1 VGKHA
6 KQNLSGVDFSELS
19 LADSVELLRDIL
31 ADKIYGISF
40 SPYLDGQEPGIE
52 LGQEQIEQRMRIIQP
67 CVRLVRSFSC
77 LEGHQHIPRIARRHG
92 LNTMVGVCLSE
103 DHDKNELEL
112 ASGIELAK
120 EGVVDILA
128 VGNEV
133 LLRQELTV
141 DEIIGYIDRA
151 RQEVPGV
158 QISYVDAYYLFEQ
171 YPALVQAC
179 DLLLI
184 NCYPFWEECP
194 AEYSLLYMKDMYR
207 RAVNVAN
214 GKKVVISET
223 GWPSAGENYGAAIPS
238 LENEMKYFINTYKW
252 AEQDDVEIV
261 YFSSF
266 DESWKTG
273 DEGDVGAYWGLWDK
287 DNRFKFDDIG

>member
-1 VGKHA
+1 MGKHV
-6 KQNLSGVDFSELS
+6 KQNLSGVDFSALS
-19 LADSVELLRDIL
+19 RADCVELLKEIL
-31 ADKIYGISF
+31 EDKIHGISF

-52 LGQEQIEQRMRIIQP
+52 IGQEQIEQRMRIIQP
-67 CVRLVRSFSC
+67 YVRWVRSFSC
-77 LEGHQHIPRIARRHG
+77 LEGHQQIPRIARRYG
-92 LNTMVGVCLSE
+92 LNTMVGVCLGE
-103 DHDKNELEL
+103 DRDKNEQEL
-112 ASGIELAK
+112 ACGIELVR
-120 EGVVDILA
+120 EGVVDVLA

-133 LLRQELTV
+133 LLRGELTV
-141 DEIIGYIDRA
+141 DEIIAYIERA
-151 RQEVPGV
+151 REAVPGV

-171 YPALVQAC
+171 YPSLVQAC

-194 AEYSLLYMKDMYR
+194 AEHSLLYMKDMYR
-207 RAVNVAN
+207 RAVDVAN

-223 GWPSAGENYGAAIPS
+223 GWPSAGERYGGAIPS
-238 LENEMKYFINTYKW
+238 LDNEMKYFINTYRW
-252 AEQDDVEIV
+252 AEQDDVDII

>member
-1 VGKHA
+1 MGKHA

-19 LADSVELLRDIL
+19 WDDSVEILKDIL
-31 ADKIYGISF
+31 VDKIHGISF
-40 SPYLDGQEPGIE
+40 SPYLDGQQPGIE
-52 LGQEQIEQRMRIIQP
+52 IGQEQIERRMRIIQP
-67 CVRLVRSFSC
+67 YVGWVRSFSC
-77 LEGHQHIPRIARRHG
+77 LEGHQHIPRIARKHG
-92 LNTMVGVCLSE
+92 INTMVGVCLSE
-103 DHDKNELEL
+103 DHDKNEQEL

-133 LLRQELTV
+133 LLRGELTA

-151 RQEVPGV
+151 RQAVPGV

-171 YPALVQAC
+171 YPQIVAAC

-184 NCYPFWEECP
+184 NCYPFWEQCP
-194 AEYSLLYMKDMYR
+194 AEHSLLYMKEMYR
-207 RAVNVAN
+207 RAVNVAG

-223 GWPSAGENYGAAIPS
+223 GWPSTGEPYGGAVPS
-238 LENEMKYFINTYKW
+238 LENELRYFINAYKW
-252 AEQDDVEIV
+252 AEADDVEIV

-287 DNRFKFDDIG
+287 DENFKFDQPV